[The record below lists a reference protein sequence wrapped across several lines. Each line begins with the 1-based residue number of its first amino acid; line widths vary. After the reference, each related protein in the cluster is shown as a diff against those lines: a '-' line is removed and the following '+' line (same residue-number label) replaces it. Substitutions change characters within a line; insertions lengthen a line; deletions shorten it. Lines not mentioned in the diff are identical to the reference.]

1 MAKDKKKKG
10 TAAGEDPVST
20 RDAAPELY
28 TTVECEGVAEFE
40 EKKSVFIGH
49 CARVTNEEDAAAYV
63 KQLKKQYADA
73 RHNVWAYLLRGGI
86 VARYSDDGE
95 PQGTAGVPVLDVI
108 RKSGAED
115 VCVVVTRY
123 FGGILLGAGG
133 LVRAYSHTASLA
145 LAQAHIITYEKYD
158 ELTLSCSYSDYQKLS
173 AELPKYGA
181 VVDSTDFADDVVLKF
196 ALKQGQTADL
206 LAKVQ
211 EMSAGKIVPEITGT
225 RFDYR

>member
-10 TAAGEDPVST
+10 SAVEEEVV
-20 RDAAPELY
+20 AAPELY
-28 TTVECEGVAEFE
+28 TTVEREGIAEFE
-40 EKKSVFIGH
+40 ERKSVFIGH
-49 CARVTNEEDAAAYV
+49 CARVTSEEEAGAYV

-95 PQGTAGVPVLDVI
+95 PQGTAGVPALDVL

-115 VCVVVTRY
+115 VCMVVTRY

-145 LAQAHIITYEKYD
+145 LEAAHIITYEKYD
-158 ELTLSCSYSDYQKLS
+158 EISLNCSYSDYQKLS
-173 AELPKYGA
+173 AELPKFGA
-181 VVDSTDFADDVVLKF
+181 IVDGTDFSDDVVLKF
-196 ALKQGQTADL
+196 ALKQGQTTAL
-206 LAKVQ
+206 LEKIR

>member
-211 EMSAGKIVPEITGT
+211 EMSAGKIIPEITGT

>member
-1 MAKDKKKKG
+1 MAKDKKKKD
-10 TAAGEDPVST
+10 TVSSEET
-20 RDAAPELY
+20 QSAPELY
-28 TTVECEGVAEFE
+28 TTVEREGVAEFE

-49 CARVTNEEDAAAYV
+49 CIRVTSEEEAAAYV

-95 PQGTAGVPVLDVI
+95 PQGTAGVPVLDVL

-115 VCVVVTRY
+115 VCMVVTRY

-133 LVRAYSHTASLA
+133 LVRAYSHTAALA
-145 LAQAHIITYEKYD
+145 LEEARIITYEKYD
-158 ELTLSCSYSDYQKLS
+158 EITLTCSYSDYQKLS

-181 VVDSTDFADDVVLKF
+181 VVDGTDFSDDVVMHF
-196 ALKQGQTADL
+196 ALKQAQTSDL
-206 LAKVQ
+206 FAKIQ
-211 EMSAGKIVPEITGT
+211 EMSAGKIVPTVTGT

>member
-1 MAKDKKKKG
+1 MAKDKKKKD
-10 TAAGEDPVST
+10 AAPVEAE
-20 RDAAPELY
+20 AAPELY
-28 TTVECEGVAEFE
+28 TTVEREGVAEFE

-49 CARVTNEEDAAAYV
+49 CVRVTSEEEAAAYV

-95 PQGTAGVPVLDVI
+95 PQGTAGVPVLDVL

-115 VCVVVTRY
+115 VCMVVTRY

-145 LAQAHIITYEKYD
+145 LCEARIITYEKYD
-158 ELTLSCSYSDYQKLS
+158 EISLTCSYSDYQKLS
-173 AELPKYGA
+173 AELPKFGA
-181 VVDSTDFADDVVLKF
+181 IVDGTDFSDDVVLRF

-211 EMSAGKIVPEITGT
+211 EMSAGKIVPEVKGT

>member
-49 CARVTNEEDAAAYV
+49 CARVTNEEDAASYV

-211 EMSAGKIVPEITGT
+211 EMSAGKIIPEITGT

>member
-1 MAKDKKKKG
+1 MAKDKKKKD
-10 TAAGEDPVST
+10 TVSSEET
-20 RDAAPELY
+20 QSAPELY
-28 TTVECEGVAEFE
+28 TTVEREGVAEFE

-49 CARVTNEEDAAAYV
+49 CIRVTSEEEAAAYV

-95 PQGTAGVPVLDVI
+95 PQGTAGVPVLDVL

-115 VCVVVTRY
+115 VCMVVTRY

-133 LVRAYSHTASLA
+133 LVRAYSHTAALA
-145 LAQAHIITYEKYD
+145 LEEARIITYEKYD
-158 ELTLSCSYSDYQKLS
+158 VITLTCSYSDYQKLS

-181 VVDSTDFADDVVLKF
+181 VVDGTDFSDDVVMHF
-196 ALKQGQTADL
+196 ALKQAQTSDMF
-206 LAKVQ
+206 AKIQ
-211 EMSAGKIVPEITGT
+211 EMSAGKIVPTVTGT

>member
-1 MAKDKKKKG
+1 MAKDKRKKEE
-10 TAAGEDPVST
+10 ASAEAQS
-20 RDAAPELY
+20 APELY
-28 TTVECEGVAEFE
+28 TTVEREGVAEFE

-49 CARVTNEEDAAAYV
+49 CAHVTSEEEAAAYV

-133 LVRAYSHTASLA
+133 LVRAYSHTASLS
-145 LAQAHIITYEKYD
+145 LAEAPVITYEKYD
-158 ELTLSCSYSDYQKLS
+158 EVTLSCSYSDYQKLS
-173 AELPKYGA
+173 AELPKFGA
-181 VVDSTDFADDVVLKF
+181 IVDGTDFADDVVMRF

-211 EMSAGKIVPEITGT
+211 EMSAGKIVPEIVGT

>member
-1 MAKDKKKKG
+1 MAKDKKKKD
-10 TAAGEDPVST
+10 AAPVEAE
-20 RDAAPELY
+20 AAPELY
-28 TTVECEGVAEFE
+28 TTVEREGVAEFE

-49 CARVTNEEDAAAYV
+49 CVRVTSEEEATAYV

-95 PQGTAGVPVLDVI
+95 PQGTAGVPVLDVL

-115 VCVVVTRY
+115 VCMVVTRY

-145 LAQAHIITYEKYD
+145 LCEARIITYEKYD
-158 ELTLSCSYSDYQKLS
+158 EISLTCSYSDYQKLS
-173 AELPKYGA
+173 AELPKFGA
-181 VVDSTDFADDVVLKF
+181 IVDGTDFSDDVVLRF

-211 EMSAGKIVPEITGT
+211 EMSAGKIVPEVTGT